1 MERGERD
8 GGSEGEREGGM
19 ERGMERWREGGREAN
34 RQPDSQSDRQAK
46 LCVDSNLAEVVIA
59 QVASA
64 SNVFRQRNAPLQD
77 GCSNGK
83 YKCWAS
89 NSEEEEDEEE
99 VTITACR
106 SRRFDRR

>member
-1 MERGERD
+1 MLGD
-8 GGSEGEREGGM
+8 SSKHCFREFDFRTM
-19 ERGMERWREGGREAN
+19 GGREGN

-46 LCVDSNLAEVVIA
+46 LRVDSNLAEVVIA

-77 GCSNGK
+77 GCPNGK

-89 NSEEEEDEEE
+89 NSEEEEDEE
-99 VTITACR
+99 
-106 SRRFDRR
+106 

>member
-1 MERGERD
+1 MERG
-8 GGSEGEREGGM
+8 
-19 ERGMERWREGGREAN
+19 REGGREGN

-46 LCVDSNLAEVVIA
+46 LRVDSNLAEVVIA

-99 VTITACR
+99 ATITACR
-106 SRRFDRR
+106 SRRFDLRRQDAQPSIYSAR